1 MMPRNGLRIALLAV
15 LFGAGACGS
24 SSKPPPPATM
34 VLAGLVGDPPTAVEV
49 EIENLPPTQRIERVF
64 LVDRRGTEV
73 EASRLERRAPQG
85 DRGPDVL
92 PQVSVGI
99 GGGVRSSVGIGVP
112 LGSSEEPEARSSVTT
127 QIPLPDPEAYLAAPD
142 DWTVVVKGRD
152 RRGLPVTYRVPA
164 PRRPGTTYQ
173 IPATRAS
180 QPPTP

>member
-1 MMPRNGLRIALLAV
+1 MMPRSRLRTVLVAV
-15 LFGAGACGS
+15 LLVTGACS
-24 SSKPPPPATM
+24 SGSKPPPPATM
-34 VLAGLVGDPPTAVEV
+34 VLAGLVGEPPTAVEV

-64 LVDRRGTEV
+64 MVDRSGGEV
-73 EASRLERRAPQG
+73 EATDFDLSASESSRRPG
-85 DRGPDVL
+85 VL

-99 GGGVRSSVGIGVP
+99 GSSVRSSVGIGVP
-112 LGSSEEPEARSSVTT
+112 LGGGEEPEARRSVST